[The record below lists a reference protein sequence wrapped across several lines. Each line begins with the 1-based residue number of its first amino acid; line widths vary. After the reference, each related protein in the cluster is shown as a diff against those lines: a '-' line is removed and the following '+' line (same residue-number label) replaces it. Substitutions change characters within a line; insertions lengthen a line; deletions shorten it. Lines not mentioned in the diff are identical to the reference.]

1 MTRIYISSSPLGEQ
15 ERLQVT
21 ADLRQ
26 RALKMDVAVIDPASP
41 ARQHALRESY
51 ERDRWS
57 GPYGTPVKESITIER
72 YALLRHLMDLSTCDS
87 LYLIPEWRRSA
98 AARAEL
104 AAARAMG
111 MEVKS
116 LLRNGWAVSYRYDA
130 QEKKGGAL

>member
-1 MTRIYISSSPLGEQ
+1 MTRIYFSSSPLGEQ

-21 ADLRQ
+21 AGLRQ
-26 RALKMDVAVIDPASP
+26 RALKMEMAVIDPASP
-41 ARQHALRESY
+41 ARQHALRDSY

-57 GPYGTPVKESITIER
+57 GPYGTPVKETITFER
-72 YALLRHLMDLSTCDS
+72 YALLRHLMNLSTCDT

-111 MEVKS
+111 SPVREMTSSGHTAYWKS
-116 LLRNGWAVSYRYDA
+116 AAG
-130 QEKKGGAL
+130 KKEGGAL